1 MTKKAHDIMKEK
13 LSLIVR
19 ALNNHLHILNISLAD
34 FEETNF
40 YPPITDDI
48 RNEIKDTKVLIRDYN
63 KILDVVNKDNN

>member
-19 ALNNHLHILNISLAD
+19 ALNNHLYILNFSLAD
-34 FEETNF
+34 FEENNF
-40 YPPITDDI
+40 YPPIIDDI
-48 RNEIKDTKVLIRDYN
+48 KNEIKDTKVLIRDYN